1 MSGIPDRLAAALAD
15 RYTIERE
22 LGAGGMATVYLAHDL
37 KHDRKVALKVLRP
50 ELAAVLGAE
59 RFVQEIR
66 TTAALNHPHILPLFD
81 SGEAEAFLYYVMPY
95 IQGETI
101 REKLN
106 RETQFGIEEAV
117 KITTEVAD
125 ALQYAHEQGVIHRD
139 IKPENILLH
148 AGRPMVMDF
157 GIALA
162 VSAAAGGHMTET
174 GLSLGTPH
182 YMSPEQAT
190 ADKQITARSDVYSL
204 ASVLYEMLAGE
215 PPHTGGSAQA
225 IIMKIVAEPVQAV
238 TELRTSV
245 PFNVAAALAKAL
257 EKIPADR
264 FETAKAFAGA
274 LQDPGFT
281 TAGRPAETGVGG
293 GRLST
298 SRMVAGM
305 AAVAVVL
312 AALGWLVGRRG
323 ADAGPVEYDVG
334 LPDTAAM
341 WTGYTGPGFALAPSG
356 DFVVYQA
363 APSGRSELWYRS
375 LRDATVRRIP
385 GTEDGGEPTL
395 SPDGTHVAFL
405 KTDADV
411 RSVVVLPVE
420 GGTATT
426 LGRATVIPSLQWLPD
441 GRIQLIDNTGARAR
455 WFDPEGGPTK
465 AANIAFCYVGRPIP
479 GEDALLCGSAIRTYA
494 YLAKVDGSLGVRAL
508 WRASPDTA
516 PVVGSDFQLVDGRYL
531 AYASVAGDLLAAPV
545 DLKTGRVGR
554 AVRMATRL
562 ARHES
567 TGTGAYAIS
576 ASGTLVYAQGDDRAI
591 GNLVHLSEN
600 GIDTLPVGREAFLTY
615 EYSPDGR
622 HLAAV
627 VEGLEGMELRI
638 YDPSSGRYQ
647 TWIRRPIITHP
658 VWSPQGDRLLFG
670 AGDSIFVGSPDRSSA
685 PEFLLYVPSFE
696 AMRWMPGDRV
706 YGFRAEPNAAVVLRI
721 DQRPVTTDSL
731 FSDTGYLFPSA
742 DGRWI
747 AYANQ
752 AYSEAWIE
760 PLPRDGRRFLA
771 AAGNLEDIGWLSPL
785 ELGVPITD
793 GGRTRIERVTV
804 VPTANAPVQNRGRW
818 ADAPRFRDTNGPS
831 FATAPGGGVIY
842 LQGAIEK
849 PASYLRVVPHWV
861 ERMKRAVDEANR

>member
-1 MSGIPDRLAAALAD
+1 MTSGLEHLAAALAD
-15 RYTIERE
+15 RYRLERE
-22 LGAGGMATVYLAHDL
+22 LGAGGMATVYLAQDL
-37 KHDRKVALKVLRP
+37 KHDRQVAIKVLRP

-59 RFVQEIR
+59 RFVQEIK

-81 SGEAEAFLYYVMPY
+81 SGTAEGFLYYVMPY

-106 RETQFGIEEAV
+106 RETQFGIDEAV

-125 ALQYAHEQGVIHRD
+125 ALDYAHQNGVIHRD
-139 IKPENILLH
+139 IKPENVLLH
-148 AGRPMVMDF
+148 NGRPMVMDF

-162 VSAAAGGHMTET
+162 VSAAAGGRMTET

-190 ADKQITARSDVYSL
+190 ADKTITARSDVYSL

-238 TELRTSV
+238 TRLRKSV
-245 PFNVAAALAKAL
+245 PSNVAAALAKAL

-264 FETAKAFAGA
+264 FDSARAFAGA

-281 TAGRPAETGVGG
+281 TAGRPAETGVGRS
-293 GRLST
+293 RLPT
-298 SRMVAGM
+298 LPVVAGM

-312 AALGWLVGRRG
+312 VALGWLVGRRG
-323 ADAGPVEYDVG
+323 ADGGPAEYDVG

-363 APSGRSELWYRS
+363 APNGRSELWYRS

-395 SPDGTHVAFL
+395 SPDSRRIAFL
-405 KTDADV
+405 KTDAGV

-441 GRIQLIDNTGARAR
+441 GRIQLIDNSGNRVR
-455 WFDPEGGPTK
+455 WFDSEGGPAK
-465 AANIAFCYVGRPIP
+465 AANIAFCIVGRPIP
-479 GEDALLCGSAIRTYA
+479 SENALLCGSAIWTYA
-494 YLAKVDGSLGVRAL
+494 YLSKLDGSLGVRRL
-508 WRASPDTA
+508 WQASPDTA

-531 AYASVAGDLLAAPV
+531 VYVSVAGDLLAAPV
-545 DLKTGRVGR
+545 HLKTGRVGR
-554 AVRMATRL
+554 AVRMEARL
-562 ARHES
+562 ARHEAS
-567 TGTGAYAIS
+567 GTGAYAIS
-576 ASGTLVYAQGDDRAI
+576 ASGTLVYAQGDDRSI
-591 GNLVHLSEN
+591 GNLVHISAA

-622 HLAAV
+622 RLAALVEV
-627 VEGLEGMELRI
+627 VEGMELRI
-638 YDPSSGRYQ
+638 YDLASGRYQ
-647 TWIRRPIITHP
+647 TWIRRPAMTHAI
-658 VWSPQGDRLLFG
+658 WSPQGDRLLFG
-670 AGDSIFVGSPDRSSA
+670 VGDSIFVGSPDRSYP
-685 PEFLLYVPSFE
+685 PEFLVQIPRFE
-696 AMRWMPGDRV
+696 AMRWMPDDRV
-706 YGFRAEPNAAVVLRI
+706 YGSRPEPNAALVLRL
-721 DQRPVTTDSL
+721 DRRPVTADSL
-731 FSDTGYLFPSA
+731 FSNTGFLFPSA

-747 AYANQ
+747 AYTNQ
-752 AYSEAWIE
+752 AYTEAWIE

-771 AAGNLEDIGWLSPL
+771 ASGNLEDIEWLSPL

-804 VPTANAPVQNRGRW
+804 DARADPPVRNRGTW
-818 ADAPRFRDTNGPS
+818 VDTPGFRDTNGPS
-831 FATAPGGGVIY
+831 FASAPGGGLIY
-842 LQGAIEK
+842 MQGAVDR
-849 PASYLRVVPHWV
+849 PVPYLRVVPHWV
-861 ERMKRAVDEANR
+861 DRMKRAVDASSR

>member
-1 MSGIPDRLAAALAD
+1 MTDIPARLAAALAD
-15 RYTIERE
+15 RYRLDRE
-22 LGAGGMATVYLAHDL
+22 LGQGGMATVYLAQDL
-37 KHDRKVALKVLRP
+37 KHDRRVAIKVLRP

-59 RFVQEIR
+59 RFVQEIK
-66 TTAALNHPHILPLFD
+66 TTAGLSHPHILPLFD
-81 SGEAEAFLYYVMPY
+81 SGEADGFLYYVMPY

-125 ALQYAHEQGVIHRD
+125 ALAYAHTQGVIHRD
-139 IKPENILLH
+139 IKPENVLLH
-148 AGRPMVMDF
+148 NGRPMVMDF

-162 VSAAAGGHMTET
+162 VSAAAGGRMTET

-215 PPHTGGSAQA
+215 PPHTGSSAQA

-238 TELRTSV
+238 TKLRKSV

-257 EKIPADR
+257 EKISADR
-264 FETAKAFAGA
+264 FESARAFAEA
-274 LQDPGFT
+274 LQNPGFT
-281 TAGRPAETGVGG
+281 TAGRPAETGVGR
-293 GRLST
+293 GRLPALP
-298 SRMVAGM
+298 VVGGM
-305 AAVAVVL
+305 AVGAVVL
-312 AALGWLVGRRG
+312 AALGWLAGRRG
-323 ADAGPVEYDVG
+323 AGAGPVEYDVG
-334 LPDTAAM
+334 LPETAAM

-363 APSGRSELWYRS
+363 APNGRSELWYRS

-395 SPDGTHVAFL
+395 SPDGRRIAFL

-426 LGRATVIPSLQWLPD
+426 LGRATVLPSLQWLPD
-441 GRIQLIDNTGARAR
+441 GRIQLIDNSGNRVR
-455 WFDPEGGPTK
+455 WFDSEGGPAK
-465 AANIAFCYVGRPIP
+465 AANITFCIVGRPIP
-479 GEDALLCGSAIRTYA
+479 SEHALLCGSAIWTYA
-494 YLAKVDGSLGVRAL
+494 YLSKVDGSLGMRRL
-508 WRASPDTA
+508 WQVSPDTA

-531 AYASVAGDLLAAPV
+531 VYVSVAGDLLAAPV
-545 DLKTGRVGR
+545 QLKTGRVGR
-554 AVRMATRL
+554 AVRMEARL
-562 ARHES
+562 ARHEAS
-567 TGTGAYAIS
+567 GTGAYAIS
-576 ASGTLVYAQGDDRAI
+576 ASGTLVYAQGDDRSI
-591 GNLVHLSEN
+591 GNLVHISAA
-600 GIDTLPVGREAFLTY
+600 GVDTLSVGREAFLTY

-622 HLAAV
+622 RLAALVEV
-627 VEGLEGMELRI
+627 VDGMELRI
-638 YDPSSGRYQ
+638 YDLASGRYQ
-647 TWIRRPIITHP
+647 TWFRRPAMTHAI
-658 VWSPQGDRLLFG
+658 WSPQGDRLLFG
-670 AGDSIFVGSPDRSSA
+670 VGDSIFVGSPDRSDP
-685 PEFLLYVPSFE
+685 PEFLLQIPRFE

-706 YGFRAEPNAAVVLRI
+706 YGSRPEPNAALVLRL
-721 DQRPVTTDSL
+721 DRRPVTADSL
-731 FSDTGYLFPSA
+731 FSDTGFLFPSA
-742 DGRWI
+742 DERWI

-752 AYSEAWIE
+752 AYTEAWIE

-771 AAGNLEDIGWLSPL
+771 ASGNLEDIEWLSPL

-804 VPTANAPVQNRGRW
+804 DAGANPPVRNRGRW
-818 ADAPRFRDTNGPS
+818 ADAPEFRDTNGPS
-831 FATAPGGGVIY
+831 FATAPGGGLIY
-842 LQGAIEK
+842 MQGAVDR
-849 PASYLRVVPHWV
+849 PVPYLRVVPRWV
-861 ERMKRAVDEANR
+861 DRMKRAVDEANR